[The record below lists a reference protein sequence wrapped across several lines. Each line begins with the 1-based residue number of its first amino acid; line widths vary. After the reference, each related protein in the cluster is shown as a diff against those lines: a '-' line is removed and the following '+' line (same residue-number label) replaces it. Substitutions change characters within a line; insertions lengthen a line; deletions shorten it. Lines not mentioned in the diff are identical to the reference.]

1 MAQKN
6 NATFWVLVASFIAG
20 MVISMSFARKKGSA
34 LRSQLKRTH
43 AKSGNIASI
52 LLLKE
57 EYMAMLDEVGA
68 SIDDLWHT
76 EEIQTALHR
85 MAELTKE
92 PLPRIDG

>member
-1 MAQKN
+1 
-6 NATFWVLVASFIAG
+6 
-20 MVISMSFARKKGSA
+20 
-34 LRSQLKRTH
+34 
-43 AKSGNIASI
+43 
-52 LLLKE
+52 
-57 EYMAMLDEVGA
+57 MAMLDEVGA